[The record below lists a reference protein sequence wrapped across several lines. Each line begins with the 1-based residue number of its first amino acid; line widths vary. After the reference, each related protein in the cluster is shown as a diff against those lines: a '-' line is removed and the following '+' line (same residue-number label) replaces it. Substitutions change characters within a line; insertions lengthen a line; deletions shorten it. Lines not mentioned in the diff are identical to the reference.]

1 MSLLLSASKKKNH
14 NNWVRC
20 MTSIAKIGWHAIA
33 VVVCAFRLRILVLC
47 GAFAAHQNMETTM
60 TVNKET
66 EAEILRLHYAEKWR
80 PTTIA
85 TTIGIHHSTVQ
96 RVLANNGLSYE
107 HLRVRS
113 SKADPYI
120 GFIRATLDK
129 YPRLTAARLHDMV
142 KERGYDG
149 AASRFR
155 EVVARLRPRPVAEA
169 YLRTATLPGE
179 QAQCDWAH
187 FGKVRIGNAERRLLA
202 FVMVLSWSR
211 HIFLRFYT
219 GDAMPNFL
227 RGHTDAFKAWGA
239 VPREIL
245 YDNLRSAVLERYGSA
260 IRFNPQLLEL
270 AAHYH
275 FQPKPTGVRMPQQ
288 KGRVERAI
296 QYIRGSFFA
305 ARQWSDLDDLNNQAA
320 VWCVNTAGTR
330 RCPENGELTVLEAFE
345 KEKPSLLALPD
356 NPYPAYERKDVKVGK
371 TPYARFD
378 MNDYSV
384 DYRFVQQTLTVMATP
399 DTVEIFKGSEL
410 VGRHRRC
417 YDKGQQ
423 IECATHL
430 KELEEH
436 KQAAHKHRAIDRLRH
451 AAPSAKE
458 LLNLAAERGHNLGR
472 LTQQLTEMLDLYGPA
487 ELEAAIKESIGSDSP
502 HASAVR
508 QVLEIRR
515 SKRGLPPPV
524 NLQFGTNSQATSLV
538 VTPKSLDSYDELLK

>member
-1 MSLLLSASKKKNH
+1 
-14 NNWVRC
+14 
-20 MTSIAKIGWHAIA
+20 
-33 VVVCAFRLRILVLC
+33 
-47 GAFAAHQNMETTM
+47 M

-85 TTIGIHHSTVQ
+85 TELRIHHSTVQ
-96 RVLANNGLSYE
+96 RVLANNGVSYE
-107 HLRVRS
+107 HLRLRP

-120 GFIRATLDK
+120 EFIRATLGK
-129 YPRLTAARLHDMV
+129 YPRLTAARLYDMV

-155 EVVARLRPRPVAEA
+155 SVVARLRPRAVAEA
-169 YLRTATLPGE
+169 YMRTATLPGE

-187 FGKVRIGNAERRLLA
+187 FGRVRIGDAERRLLA

-227 RGHTDAFKAWGA
+227 RGHREAFEAWGA

-245 YDNLRSAVLERYGSA
+245 YDNLRSAVLERIGSA
-260 IRFNPQLLEL
+260 IRFNPQLLDL
-270 AAHYH
+270 AAHYR
-275 FQPKPTGVRMPQQ
+275 FQPKPVGVRKANQ

-296 QYIRGSFFA
+296 QYARGSFFA
-305 ARQWSDLDDLNNQAA
+305 ARQWTDLEDLNNQAMS
-320 VWCVNTAGTR
+320 WCLNTAGAR
-330 RCPENGELTVLEAFE
+330 RCPEDKSLTVLEAFE
-345 KEKPSLLALPD
+345 KEKASLIALPD
-356 NPYPAYERKDVKVGK
+356 NPYPVYERKDVRIGK

-384 DYRFVQQTLTVMATP
+384 DYRCVQQTLTVMATP

-410 VGRHRRC
+410 VGHHKRC
-417 YDKGQQ
+417 YDKGKQ
-423 IECATHL
+423 IECQEHI

-436 KQAAHKHRAIDRLRH
+436 KEAAHKHRAIDRLRH
-451 AAPSAKE
+451 AAPTARE

-472 LTQQLTEMLDLYGPA
+472 LTQQLTEMLDLYGPQ
-487 ELEAAIKESIGSDSP
+487 ELECAIKEALSADSP
-502 HASAVR
+502 HAPAVR
-508 QVLEIRR
+508 QALETRR
-515 SKRGLPPPV
+515 SKRGLPPPI
-524 NLQFGTNSQATSLV
+524 NLHFATDSQATSLV
-538 VTPKSLDSYDELLK
+538 VVPKSLDSYDDLLK